1 MKEILRELWA
11 VLRELKVMLRHL
23 GINQWMEEVIPAPR
37 LKGQGME
44 IMQLELWRRSD
55 LERAKTESWSEGV

>member
-23 GINQWMEEVIPAPR
+23 GINQWVEEVIPTPR
-37 LKGQGME
+37 LKRQGKD
-44 IMQLELWRRSD
+44 IVQLELWRRSD
-55 LERAKTESWSEGV
+55 LERAKTEFWSKEA